1 MKTKSASG
9 YVFPL
14 LAIAIAL
21 GACAAPT
28 GPEVSETAA
37 ATEPTA
43 SAPDI
48 AGAGGDVVSEEVAP
62 ELARITL
69 AQDHAVVFSDLDGGV
84 LVSELAKPGMVS
96 ALGALGLDPAHATAR
111 DVFEALAPAGTVA
124 PERIARL
131 ESRVAR
137 PLGWG
142 REKADFGAPVSISG
156 GDQACNNT
164 AFTAA
169 TYGGILP
176 NNLAWLDKNP
186 SEEYSQF
193 LYQYQ
198 DGILRQ
204 KFSPRFELNLK
215 RAGVTQ
221 FRAKGC
227 LQVKEGVGLSRH
239 GYWNHVQNKWIDMD
253 PEIGLFYRKSGAA
266 NYSIAIAPSVP
277 VGQTGS
283 IEWAFFGDAGKSY
296 DWWFRVTRALP
307 QDVVDYMRSY
317 Y

>member
-1 MKTKSASG
+1 MKTKIAAG

-14 LAIAIAL
+14 LAIAL

-28 GPEVSETAA
+28 GSESGE
-37 ATEPTA
+37 ATSDPAT
-43 SAPDI
+43 SGPDI
-48 AGAGGDVVSEEVAP
+48 AVAGSDVVSNEVAP

-69 AQDHAVVFSDLDGGV
+69 AKDHAVVFSDLEGGI
-84 LVSELAKPGMVS
+84 LVSEVSRPGMVS
-96 ALGALGLDPAHATAR
+96 ALSTLGLDAAHATAR
-111 DVFEALAPAGTVA
+111 DVFEALAPRGTEVPA
-124 PERIARL
+124 RIAKL
-131 ESRVAR
+131 ASHGAR
-137 PLGWG
+137 PMGWG
-142 REKADFGAPVSISG
+142 REKVDFGTPVTISG
-156 GDQACNNT
+156 GDQACNNA

-176 NNLAWLDKNP
+176 NNQAWLDRNP

-198 DGILRQ
+198 DGILIQ
-204 KFSPRFELNLK
+204 KTSPRYELNMK
-215 RAGVTQ
+215 RLGVTQ

-227 LQVKEGVGLSRH
+227 LEVKEGAGLARH
-239 GYWNHVQNKWIDMD
+239 GYWNHVQNKWVDLD
-253 PEIGLFYRKSGAA
+253 PQIGLFYRKSGAA
-266 NYSIAIAPSVP
+266 NYSIALAPSVP
-277 VGQTGS
+277 VGQTGA